1 MLLQFE
7 ILKELP
13 VIIIVITLHKF
24 GMKSKVL
31 NILYSFK
38 CSVQIETYIYNFQF

>member
-1 MLLQFE
+1 MSLRFE

-24 GMKSKVL
+24 G
-31 NILYSFK
+31 
-38 CSVQIETYIYNFQF
+38 IEIESIEHFIFV